1 MFHLDIFYP
10 VSFSGAIGQGFNKIM
25 TTCKECK
32 FFDNDPESLEST
44 FPGFKILGSAYSSA
58 RGDAGICNFHN
69 LFLLPGKACPEFEKK
84 EAFSQTTEFL

>member
-1 MFHLDIFYP
+1 MFHLVISSQ
-10 VSFSGAIGQGFNKIM
+10 VLFSGVTGPDFSKIM

-32 FFDNDPESLEST
+32 FFDNDPESLELT

-84 EAFSQTTEFL
+84 EAFC